1 MSYWKISTWI
11 ISAPHYQ
18 GIGYTLR
25 KRNMLNDATNNS
37 VWYAVLSRSVVS
49 DSLWPHGLQP
59 TRLLCPW
66 GFSRQEYWSGCHALL
81 QGLFQTQGLNP
92 GLLHWRWILYRLSH
106 QGSSRILE
114 WVAYPFSR
122 GSSQPRNQTRV
133 SLIASKFFTSWAT
146 REAQRTH

>member
-11 ISAPHYQ
+11 ITAPHYQ
-18 GIGYTLR
+18 GIGYMLR
-25 KRNMLNDATNNS
+25 KRDMLNDATNNS
-37 VWYAVLSRSVVS
+37 LWYAVLSHSVVS

-81 QGLFQTQGLNP
+81 QGIFQTQGLNP
-92 GLLHWRWILYRLSH
+92 SLLHWRWILYRLSH